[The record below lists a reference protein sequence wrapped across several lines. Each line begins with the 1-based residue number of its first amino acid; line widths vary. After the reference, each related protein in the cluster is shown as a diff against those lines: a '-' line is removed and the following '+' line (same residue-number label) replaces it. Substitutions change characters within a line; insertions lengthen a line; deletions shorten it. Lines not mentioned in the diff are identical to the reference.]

1 MKITFPHMGNTYIT
15 AKAMLDDLGVD
26 YIIPPK
32 NSKKTLELGTKY
44 SPELACLPLKINIGN
59 YLQAYEKGAD
69 TIIITGGCGP
79 CRFGYYCEMHREILK
94 DLGCDMDVITLE
106 WPDKGL
112 PEFIRRVRKLAGGLN
127 PVKLMR
133 VVKNVT
139 QVAIQVDELE
149 RLTFKMRPREMEKGR
164 TDSIYKSF
172 QEKVMKVTG
181 SKEIKRLIKETQ
193 SQLLN
198 IAVDESIRPLK
209 VGIVGEIYTT
219 IDFHTNFE
227 IERMLGNMGL
237 EVHRA
242 VTVSGW
248 IVEHMIKKALNLPRD
263 MRYAE
268 AAKPY
273 LGKMIGGHAL
283 ETIGNT
289 VLYARQGFDGVIQ
302 IYPLTCMPEIVAE
315 SILPAIER
323 DYGIPVL
330 TLILDEMTG
339 EAGYKTRVEAFV
351 DLLKRRKERSPVG
364 EDWALSG
371 G

>member
-1 MKITFPHMGNTYIT
+1 MGNTYIT
-15 AKAMLDDLGVD
+15 AKAMMDDLGVD
-26 YIIPPK
+26 YVIPPK

-59 YLQAYEKGAD
+59 YLQAYERGAD

-94 DLGCDMDVITLE
+94 DLGCDMDIITLE
-106 WPDKGL
+106 WPDDGL

-127 PVKLMR
+127 PVKIIR
-133 VVKNVT
+133 VIKNVT

-149 RLTFKMRPREMEKGR
+149 RLTFRIRPREMEKGL

-172 QEKVMKVTG
+172 QEKVMKATG
-181 SKEIKRLIKETQ
+181 SRAIKQLIKETKN
-193 SQLLN
+193 LLQN
-198 IAVDESIRPLK
+198 IAVDESIKPLK

-227 IERMLGNMGL
+227 IERMLGNMGV

-268 AAKPY
+268 AARPY
-273 LGKMIGGHAL
+273 LGRMIGGHAL

-315 SILPAIER
+315 SILPSIER

-351 DLLKRRKERSPVG
+351 DLLKRRKERSSFG

-371 G
+371 N

>member
-1 MKITFPHMGNTYIT
+1 M
-15 AKAMLDDLGVD
+15 
-26 YIIPPK
+26 
-32 NSKKTLELGTKY
+32 ELGTKY

-59 YLQAYEKGAD
+59 YLQAYERGAD

-94 DLGCDMDVITLE
+94 DLGCDMDIITLE
-106 WPDKGL
+106 WPDDGL

-127 PVKLMR
+127 PVKIIR
-133 VVKNVT
+133 VIKNVT

-149 RLTFKMRPREMEKGR
+149 RLTFKIRPREMEKGR

-172 QEKVMKVTG
+172 QEKVMKATG
-181 SKEIKRLIKETQ
+181 SRAIKQLIKETKN
-193 SQLLN
+193 LLQN
-198 IAVDESIRPLK
+198 IAVDESIKHLK

-227 IERMLGNMGL
+227 IERMLGNMGV

-339 EAGYKTRVEAFV
+339 EAGYKTRIEAFI
-351 DLLKRRKERSPVG
+351 DLLERRREHVFAG
-364 EDWALSG
+364 N
-371 G
+371 

>member
-1 MKITFPHMGNTYIT
+1 MGNTYIT

-172 QEKVMKVTG
+172 QEKVIKVTG